1 MGKDSDLTRRDV
13 FALAAL
19 GLAAGAPR
27 MVAAAPRKSAVSGHS
42 FDRVGAALFDPK
54 QPLKSDIVQPHS
66 VRIAT
71 QVMRR
76 AGRRLCRC
84 HSAKESVDCRS
95 EQSQPA
101 FINKLERA
109 RGRTAWL
116 EQEGRQTWET

>member
-54 QPLKSDIVQPHS
+54 QPLKSDIVQPNNARVS
-66 VRIAT
+66 T
-71 QVMRR
+71 QIIRQ
-76 AGRRLCRC
+76 AGGSQAVDVVLRKNALTAGAGGLTLRL
-84 HSAKESVDCRS
+84 
-95 EQSQPA
+95 
-101 FINKLERA
+101 
-109 RGRTAWL
+109 
-116 EQEGRQTWET
+116 